1 MKLRR
6 VSFKAEHTKKTCGKG
21 VQLVTL
27 DDLKGVRLRK
37 TPAKTAVK
45 NGFSSKSSTPLRDM
59 TNLTSGSTLKK
70 SAEKRL
76 V

>member
-1 MKLRR
+1 M
-6 VSFKAEHTKKTCGKG
+6 
-21 VQLVTL
+21 TL

-45 NGFSSKSSTPLRDM
+45 NGLSLKSSTPLRDM
-59 TNLTSGSTLKK
+59 TNLTSGNTLKK

-76 V
+76 VLSF